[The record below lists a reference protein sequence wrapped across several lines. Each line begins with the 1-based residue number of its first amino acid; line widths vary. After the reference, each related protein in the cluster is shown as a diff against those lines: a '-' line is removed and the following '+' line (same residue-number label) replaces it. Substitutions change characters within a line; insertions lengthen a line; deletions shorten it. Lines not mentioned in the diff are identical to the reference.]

1 MRYRRR
7 TDLREDTLQMI
18 GTVSHSSRRAH
29 LLTTSSEQAVYL
41 SLSRLR
47 QSSFTTLF
55 LLSPQSRRLCGVP
68 CGGGVPCGTCALRG
82 LRSGV
87 ARLLRR

>member
-1 MRYRRR
+1 MRYRKR
-7 TDLREDTLQMI
+7 TYLREDTLQMS

-29 LLTTSSEQAVYL
+29 LLTTDKV
-41 SLSRLR
+41 
-47 QSSFTTLF
+47 
-55 LLSPQSRRLCGVP
+55 
-68 CGGGVPCGTCALRG
+68 GGVPCGTCALRG

>member
-1 MRYRRR
+1 MYYGKR
-7 TDLREDTLQMI
+7 TNLREEMNRNHD
-18 GTVSHSSRRAH
+18 TVSYSSRRAH

-82 LRSGV
+82 YRSGV
-87 ARLLRR
+87 SRLLRR